1 MRVGAEGQA
10 EVDGCLDVRSSHV
23 AAPVCLGQAQ
33 GHCGTLPCWL
43 PLLRLRAA
51 AHPSFCTCF
60 AGTKPLPAAL
70 KSVATH
76 FQRYPSVGALTGE
89 LTVQRPYRTFLTA
102 VQFCEWKVSHL
113 LQKPIESVC
122 GFLTVL
128 PGAFCAFRWAAV
140 EVRALGGVGQAR
152 LHALQSPGVHLL
164 LCARTGPALPL
175 RLVAGRA
182 TAPLLL
188 RPLLPGGAQRL

>member
-1 MRVGAEGQA
+1 MRP
-10 EVDGCLDVRSSHV
+10 SSINH
-23 AAPVCLGQAQ
+23 
-33 GHCGTLPCWL
+33 
-43 PLLRLRAA
+43 
-51 AHPSFCTCF
+51 STCH

-76 FQRYPSVGALTGE
+76 FQRYPCVGALTGE

-140 EVRALGGVGQAR
+140 EVRGPGNLIR
-152 LHALQSPGVHLL
+152 LACTYACSPPGMCCTPPTPVCNSKQTGRLL
-164 LCARTGPALPL
+164 IPPA
-175 RLVAGRA
+175 G
-182 TAPLLL
+182 
-188 RPLLPGGAQRL
+188 